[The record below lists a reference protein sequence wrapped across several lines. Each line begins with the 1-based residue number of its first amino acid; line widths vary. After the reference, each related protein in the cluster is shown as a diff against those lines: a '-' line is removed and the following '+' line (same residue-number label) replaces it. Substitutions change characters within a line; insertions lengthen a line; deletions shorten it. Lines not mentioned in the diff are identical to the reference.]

1 MRELTGQ
8 DLREIGLLKHYRIIR
23 RWVAKKTGLNHAD
36 IELLI
41 YFDCLG
47 EFRKRDFE
55 DGTLIYSWDN
65 RRWNRLLKDGW
76 IVKYRGFTGSRSDKS
91 YSIYKISL
99 RMKNIIQQMYR
110 IMLGKEDIPTSTRR
124 NPAMKRISYS
134 DKTLAAA
141 IGKVNSD
148 KTR

>member
-23 RWVAKKTGLNHAD
+23 RWVAKKTNLNHAD

-65 RRWNRLLKDGW
+65 RRWNRLLKEGW
-76 IVKYRGFTGSRSDKS
+76 IVKWRGYNGSDKS
-91 YSIYKISL
+91 YSIYKISFRCKCL
-99 RMKNIIQQMYR
+99 IQQMYR
-110 IMLGKEDIPTSTRR
+110 IMLGEEDIPTSTRR
-124 NPAMKRISYS
+124 NPLMKKDTYS
-134 DKTLAAA
+134 AKVYSAAFD
-141 IGKVNSD
+141 KVNKD